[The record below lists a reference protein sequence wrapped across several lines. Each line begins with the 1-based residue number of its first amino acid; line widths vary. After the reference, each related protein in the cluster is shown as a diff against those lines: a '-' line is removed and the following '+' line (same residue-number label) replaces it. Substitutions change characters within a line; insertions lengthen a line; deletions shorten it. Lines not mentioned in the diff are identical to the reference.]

1 MLTSIPSYYYLLGVD
16 LLFYFVMVLWYLVKA
31 EIMIPVAIKLI
42 NNMGIIEFISKNHT
56 DKQFIQ

>member
-1 MLTSIPSYYYLLGVD
+1 MLTSILSYYYLLGGD

-42 NNMGIIEFISKNHT
+42 NNTGIIEFLSKNHT

>member
-1 MLTSIPSYYYLLGVD
+1 
-16 LLFYFVMVLWYLVKA
+16 MVLWYLVKA